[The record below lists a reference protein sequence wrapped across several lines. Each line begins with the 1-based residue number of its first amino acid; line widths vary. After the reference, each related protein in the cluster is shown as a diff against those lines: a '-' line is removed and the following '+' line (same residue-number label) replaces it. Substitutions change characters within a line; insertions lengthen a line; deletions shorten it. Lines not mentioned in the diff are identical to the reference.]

1 MRNNPCLVVVCA
13 VCLVLL
19 YGSQHTH
26 AIVQTDKT
34 KGPGVAF
41 IGAEELKGKLSG
53 GQRVAILD
61 VRSSDGYAHSDEKI
75 SGALHMKVRRIKH
88 RLSFAPMKGVPKNSL
103 VVTYCSCPAD
113 ESAIAAARILLQNGF
128 TNVRVLKGG
137 WREWQKIS
145 GQTEKKPRL

>member
-1 MRNNPCLVVVCA
+1 MRNSPWVVVVCA
-13 VCLVLL
+13 VCLILL
-19 YGSQHTH
+19 SGSEYAH
-26 AIVQTDKT
+26 AFQTDKT

-88 RLSFAPMKGVPKNSL
+88 RLSFAPMKDVPKNSL